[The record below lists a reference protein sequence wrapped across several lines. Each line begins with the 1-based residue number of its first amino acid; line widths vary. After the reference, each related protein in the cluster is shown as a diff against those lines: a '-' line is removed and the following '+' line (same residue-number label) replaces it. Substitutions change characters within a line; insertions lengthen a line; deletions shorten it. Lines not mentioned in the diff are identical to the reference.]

1 MGGRV
6 GPNPLQGKDLRR
18 LLVIFSELVNKH
30 RDNQQHPTSL
40 DTTQDPQGAK
50 GTKQRELPEQASQPF
65 LPTYLS
71 THQ

>member
-30 RDNQQHPTSL
+30 RDNQQNQNMRHL
-40 DTTQDPQGAK
+40 
-50 GTKQRELPEQASQPF
+50 
-65 LPTYLS
+65 
-71 THQ
+71 